1 MIRATKFNRVCII
14 GVVAM
19 LSVLTLAPQA
29 NAMVKDSQVFSRY
42 QASRA
47 VLLTKEQTAQKDCD
61 DLQRQIDDL
70 YKRQDNQ
77 LQGQINDLCR
87 SLDSKHVDLRRIRQ
101 DLRDVELR
109 ML

>member
-1 MIRATKFNRVCII
+1 MILATKFNRVCII

-19 LSVLTLAPQA
+19 LYALTQAPQA

-47 VLLTKEQTAQKDCD
+47 ILLNKEQTAQRDCD
-61 DLQRQIDDL
+61 DLQKQIDDL
-70 YKRQDNQ
+70 NKQQDRN

-87 SLDSKHVDLRRIRQ
+87 SLDDKHVDLRRIRQ
-101 DLRDVELR
+101 DIKDVELK